1 MYRVKEVNRKFIP
14 QVGNWF
20 YGYRSIDRLI
30 SYEWR
35 SPENVIHCEL
45 DTLQEAL
52 DRIETYRSKYHKPKY
67 HKVK

>member
-1 MYRVKEVNRKFIP
+1 MYRVKEVNGKFIP

-20 YGYRSIDRLI
+20 SGYRSIDRKS
-30 SYEWR
+30 SYIWTDNYE
-35 SPENVIHCEL
+35 VYCEL

-52 DRIETYRSKYHKPKY
+52 DRIEKYKIKY

>member
-1 MYRVKEVNRKFIP
+1 MYRVKEVEGKFIP

-20 YGYRSIDRLI
+20 NGYKSMDRVNNNLWSHTDI
-30 SYEWR
+30 YSQF
-35 SPENVIHCEL
+35 

-52 DRIETYRSKYHKPKY
+52 DRIKRHKPKY